1 MNNIRNKADVT
12 ASSKNVSFM
21 INDIPEESDA
31 STDKEEMDMLVKN
44 SVDKSSRKSVIDL
57 QRKSLHIQEKSNNFK
72 ASDKSTE

>member
-31 STDKEEMDMLVKN
+31 STDKEEMDVLVKN
-44 SVDKSSRKSVIDL
+44 SVNKSSRKSVIDL

>member
-1 MNNIRNKADVT
+1 VNNIRNKADVT